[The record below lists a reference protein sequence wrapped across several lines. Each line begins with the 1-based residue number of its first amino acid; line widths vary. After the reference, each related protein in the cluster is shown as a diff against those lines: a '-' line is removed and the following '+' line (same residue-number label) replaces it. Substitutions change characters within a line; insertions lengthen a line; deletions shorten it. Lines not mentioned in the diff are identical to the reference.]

1 MTETAF
7 HYSNQRV
14 THRIVTGAA
23 MAAIVLLIALMFPET
38 PLFVRILL
46 LIGVAILLG
55 HVVRFQ
61 RLRTGQ
67 EPALTLRS
75 QGLDVPSWHLGTI
88 PWSEIADAHLAARN
102 SIRIRLKR
110 PQVWKQKMT
119 QAARMIGMLETIFG
133 AGMFTIDGGMLEQNP
148 GAVLAEIKTCLEK
161 HT

>member
-7 HYSNQRV
+7 HYNNQRV

-23 MAAIVLLIALMFPET
+23 MAAIVLLIALMFPDT

-46 LIGVAILLG
+46 LVGVAIVLN
-55 HVVRFQ
+55 HIIRFR
-61 RLRTGQ
+61 RLRSGT

-75 QGLDVPSWHLGTI
+75 EGLDVPSWRLGTI

-102 SIRIRLKR
+102 SIRIRLKQ

-119 QAARMIGMLETIFG
+119 QGARMVGMLETIFG
-133 AGMFTIDGGMLEQNP
+133 AGMFTIDGGMLEQQP
-148 GAVLAEIKTCLEK
+148 DAVLAEIKAHLEN
-161 HT
+161 HA